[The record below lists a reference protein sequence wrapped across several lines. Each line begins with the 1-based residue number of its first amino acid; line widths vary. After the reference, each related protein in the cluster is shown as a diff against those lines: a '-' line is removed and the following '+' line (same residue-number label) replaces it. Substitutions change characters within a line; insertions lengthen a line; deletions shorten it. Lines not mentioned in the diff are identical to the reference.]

1 MPRTFNSSA
10 LISEVCEVCFFK
22 QHLKLWRHS
31 CHFSSVSKEGRWG
44 VGGDELGEGWM
55 GWSTG
60 SYHNCLVS
68 FTFLAG
74 LLRSGAVLF
83 DVEHLSSHRESCGQP
98 CQERHWHLC
107 STELCDKGEHPWAPV
122 WFRGVW
128 LKRSHPTDDFRST
141 ESLLGL
147 WCLQQKQACLCTEA
161 SWICSLAI
169 FIGPNSFFDVTWVR
183 DEFSFYCAK
192 LILLKSLVMFKQS
205 CIQMESYVAQRD
217 FRPENAEQFTGY
229 WIVTST
235 HGELESGASQT
246 FMSILIT
253 WTSYKMQIQ
262 IQ

>member
-1 MPRTFNSSA
+1 M
-10 LISEVCEVCFFK
+10 
-22 QHLKLWRHS
+22 
-31 CHFSSVSKEGRWG
+31 
-44 VGGDELGEGWM
+44 
-55 GWSTG
+55 
-60 SYHNCLVS
+60 
-68 FTFLAG
+68 
-74 LLRSGAVLF
+74 
-83 DVEHLSSHRESCGQP
+83 
-98 CQERHWHLC
+98 
-107 STELCDKGEHPWAPV
+107 
-122 WFRGVW
+122 
-128 LKRSHPTDDFRST
+128 
-141 ESLLGL
+141 
-147 WCLQQKQACLCTEA
+147 
-161 SWICSLAI
+161 
-169 FIGPNSFFDVTWVR
+169 R